1 MSEPIDILENRVLK
15 ETPGLLE
22 VLLKDHTT
30 QQNIFWATD
39 SYAELGDGFRWHDS
53 ITVAAITGEY
63 GDVIMPRVMKT
74 RDEQQRRVKQMAE
87 VFTPAWLV
95 NKMNNAADEVWLGRQ
110 NVFNVPTEEGWS
122 PTEEPVMM
130 PKGKSW
136 HDYVL
141 ATRLEI
147 TCGEAP
153 FLTSRYDMISGVSIA
168 IKTRMGMLDRK
179 LRIVNEH
186 CTGDEWTCWALLAL
200 GSVYGFEWQGDNL
213 LLARESLLAS
223 FSESYEQQFGHKAD
237 RATLM
242 LAAEIIAWNVW
253 QMDGL
258 KGVVP
263 ASCRETR
270 IMETDFFGETKVTS
284 VSPCPGCEHDD
295 ITLHNGMRCCLRRWL
310 PSESMIPN
318 HFDYNYTEIIT
329 KKYKTYHKNKYLMKF
344 DFVIGNPPYQEE
356 TVGTSDT
363 PVYDRFMDASFAV
376 SKKTL
381 LITPARFL
389 FNAGKTP
396 SAWNKKML
404 NDEHFKVLDYY
415 PVSDKVFSNT
425 DIKGGV
431 AVTYRDETQKLGPIG
446 IFIANP
452 TLNSILYKVIHS
464 QNFSSLSKE
473 VYAPESYKFTNDL
486 YIDHPK
492 IKTMNFMYKGK
503 SGPLISKGHD
513 YDITTNIFDKLDD
526 IVFFE
531 IKPKDAFEYVRI
543 EGRKDN
549 RRCVRWIKSTY
560 ISNHDN
566 LNKFKM
572 LFPKSNGSG
581 QFGEILSLP
590 LIAEPGVGHT
600 QTYISI
606 GKCEHKEEVENE
618 MKYVQTKF
626 TRALLG
632 ILKVTQD
639 NKRGVW
645 KYVPLQDFTNHSDI
659 DWTKS
664 VHEIDLQ
671 LYDKY
676 GLSADERNFIETHVK
691 AMDE

>member
-53 ITVAAITGEY
+53 ITVAAITGEH

-95 NKMNNAADEVWLGRQ
+95 NKMNNAADEVWFGRQ

-186 CTGDEWTCWALLAL
+186 CTGDEWTRWALLAL

-310 PSESMIPN
+310 PSETMTPN

-363 PVYDRFMDASFAV
+363 PVYDRFMDASFVV
-376 SKKTL
+376 SKKAL

-396 SAWNKKML
+396 SVWNKKML

-446 IFIANP
+446 VFTTYP
-452 TLNSILYKVIHS
+452 ELNSIYKKVTSNMEQGGLTDLFYMQNKFKLNTLYADYPQYKNIIGSEGKERRLTAAILYQLDVFTEAQEKDEDVAIIGVI
-464 QNFSSLSKE
+464 NNKR
-473 VYAPESYKFTNDL
+473 VKR
-486 YIDHPK
+486 YIDRK
-492 IKTMNFMYKGK
+492 YLDLEKT
-503 SGPLISKGHD
+503 
-513 YDITTNIFDKLDD
+513 
-526 IVFFE
+526 
-531 IKPKDAFEYVRI
+531 
-543 EGRKDN
+543 
-549 RRCVRWIKSTY
+549 
-560 ISNHDN
+560 N
-566 LNKFKM
+566 LNKWKV
-572 LFPKSNGSG
+572 LVPKSNGSG
-581 QFGEILSLP
+581 VLGEVLSTP
-590 LIAEPGVGHT
+590 LIAEPTMGYTQTFLGVGAFDNESEA
-600 QTYISI
+600 QAAYKYIIS
-606 GKCEHKEEVENE
+606 
-618 MKYVQTKF
+618 KF
-626 TRALLG
+626 ARTMLG
-632 ILKVTQD
+632 VLKITQD
-639 NKRGVW
+639 NPPEKW

>member
-53 ITVAAITGEY
+53 ITVAAITGEH

-95 NKMNNAADEVWLGRQ
+95 NKMNNAADEVWFGRQ
-110 NVFNVPTEEGWS
+110 NVFNVPTEEGWR
-122 PTEEPVMM
+122 PTEAPVMM

-186 CTGDEWTCWALLAL
+186 CTGDEWTRWALLAL

-310 PSESMIPN
+310 PSETMTPN

-356 TVGTSDT
+356 TVGNQKTFMP
-363 PVYDRFMDASFAV
+363 PVYNKFMDATYIV
-376 SKKTL
+376 SQNVE

-389 FNAGKTP
+389 FNAGGTP
-396 SAWNKKML
+396 KEWNRKML
-404 NDEHFKVLDYY
+404 NDSNLKVLKYY
-415 PVSDKVFSNT
+415 PDSSMVFANQE
-425 DIKGGV
+425 IKGGLV
-431 AVTYRDETQKLGPIG
+431 VTYRNSDKHCGAIKVFTPNEI
-446 IFIANP
+446 
-452 TLNSILYKVIHS
+452 LNSILQKVNNKTKHSLELIISNRGLYRFSQKAYQDFPSIQKMTSDSRIGSYSFNRFPMIFVDKVPKGTNENNQYYKIFGNENGKRVEKWIRRDYVSTMKQSNNISCYKVA
-464 QNFSSLSKE
+464 LTK
-473 VYAPESYKFTNDL
+473 AC
-486 YIDHPK
+486 
-492 IKTMNFMYKGK
+492 G
-503 SGPLISKGHD
+503 
-513 YDITTNIFDKLDD
+513 
-526 IVFFE
+526 
-531 IKPKDAFEYVRI
+531 
-543 EGRKDN
+543 
-549 RRCVRWIKSTY
+549 
-560 ISNHDN
+560 
-566 LNKFKM
+566 
-572 LFPKSNGSG
+572 NGT
-581 QFGEILSLP
+581 FGEPLSSPIILNP
-590 LIAEPGVGHT
+590 YECFT
-600 QTYISI
+600 ETYISI
-606 GKCEHKEEVENE
+606 GEVTKYEEVVAIE
-618 MKYVQTKF
+618 KYIKSKF
-626 TRALLG
+626 SRTLLCV
-632 ILKVTQD
+632 LKITQD
-639 NKRGVW
+639 CPAPKW

>member
-1 MSEPIDILENRVLK
+1 MSEPIDILEYRVLK

-53 ITVAAITGEY
+53 ITVAAITGEH

-95 NKMNNAADEVWLGRQ
+95 NKMNNAADEVWFGRQ
-110 NVFNVPTEEGWS
+110 NVFNVPTEEGWK

-168 IKTRMGMLDRK
+168 IKARMGMLDRK

-186 CTGDEWTCWALLAL
+186 CTGDEWTRWALLAL

-237 RATLM
+237 RTTLM

-263 ASCRETR
+263 DSCRETR

-310 PSESMIPN
+310 PSETMTPN

-363 PVYDRFMDASFAV
+363 PVYDRFMDASFVV
-376 SKKTL
+376 SKKAL

-396 SAWNKKML
+396 SVWNKKML

-446 IFIANP
+446 VFTTYP
-452 TLNSILYKVIHS
+452 ELNSIYKKVTSNMEQGGLTDLFYMQNKFKLNTLYADYPQYKNIIGSEGKERRLTAAILYQLDVFTEAQEKDEDVAIIGVI
-464 QNFSSLSKE
+464 NNKR
-473 VYAPESYKFTNDL
+473 VKR
-486 YIDHPK
+486 YIDRK
-492 IKTMNFMYKGK
+492 YLDLEKT
-503 SGPLISKGHD
+503 
-513 YDITTNIFDKLDD
+513 
-526 IVFFE
+526 
-531 IKPKDAFEYVRI
+531 
-543 EGRKDN
+543 
-549 RRCVRWIKSTY
+549 
-560 ISNHDN
+560 N
-566 LNKFKM
+566 LNKWKV
-572 LFPKSNGSG
+572 LVPKSNGSG
-581 QFGEILSLP
+581 VLGEVLSTP
-590 LIAEPGVGHT
+590 LIAEPTMGYT
-600 QTYISI
+600 QT
-606 GKCEHKEEVENE
+606 
-618 MKYVQTKF
+618 F
-626 TRALLG
+626 LG
-632 ILKVTQD
+632 IGAFDNESEAQAAYKYIISKFARTMLGVLKITQD
-639 NKRGVW
+639 NPPEKW

>member
-39 SYAELGDGFRWHDS
+39 SYAELGQGFRWHDS
-53 ITVAAITGEY
+53 ITVAAITGEH

-95 NKMNNAADEVWLGRQ
+95 NKMNNAADEVWFGRQ
-110 NVFNVPTEEGWS
+110 NVFNVPTEEGWR
-122 PTEEPVMM
+122 PTEAPVMM

-186 CTGDEWTCWALLAL
+186 CTGNEWTRWALLAL

-237 RATLM
+237 RTTLM

-310 PSESMIPN
+310 PSEPMSPN

-363 PVYDRFMDASFAV
+363 PVYDRFMDASFVV
-376 SKKTL
+376 SKKAL

-446 IFIANP
+446 VFTTYP
-452 TLNSILYKVIHS
+452 ELNSIYKKVTSNMEQGGLTDLFYMQNKFKLNTLYADYPQYKNIIGSEGKERRLTAAILYQLDVFTEAQEKDEDVAIIGVI
-464 QNFSSLSKE
+464 NNKR
-473 VYAPESYKFTNDL
+473 VKR
-486 YIDHPK
+486 YIDRK
-492 IKTMNFMYKGK
+492 YLDLEKT
-503 SGPLISKGHD
+503 
-513 YDITTNIFDKLDD
+513 
-526 IVFFE
+526 
-531 IKPKDAFEYVRI
+531 
-543 EGRKDN
+543 
-549 RRCVRWIKSTY
+549 
-560 ISNHDN
+560 N
-566 LNKFKM
+566 LNKWKV
-572 LFPKSNGSG
+572 LVPKSNGSG
-581 QFGEILSLP
+581 VLGEVLSTP
-590 LIAEPGVGHT
+590 LIAEPTMGYT
-600 QTYISI
+600 QT
-606 GKCEHKEEVENE
+606 
-618 MKYVQTKF
+618 F
-626 TRALLG
+626 LG
-632 ILKVTQD
+632 IGAFDNESEAQAAYKYIISKFARTMLGVLKITQD
-639 NKRGVW
+639 NPPEKW
-645 KYVPLQDFTNHSDI
+645 KNVPLQDFTNHSDI

-664 VHEIDLQ
+664 VHKIDLQ

>member
-15 ETPGLLE
+15 ETPDLLE

-53 ITVAAITGEY
+53 ITVAAITGEH

-95 NKMNNAADEVWLGRQ
+95 NKMNNAADEVWFGRQ
-110 NVFNVPTEEGWS
+110 NVFNVPTEEGWK
-122 PTEEPVMM
+122 PTEAPVMM
-130 PKGKSW
+130 PTGKSW

-147 TCGEAP
+147 TCGETP

-186 CTGDEWTCWALLAL
+186 CTGDEWTRWALLAL

-310 PSESMIPN
+310 PSETMTPN

-363 PVYDRFMDASFAV
+363 PVYDRFMDASFVV
-376 SKKTL
+376 SKKAL

-446 IFIANP
+446 VFTTYP
-452 TLNSILYKVIHS
+452 ELNSIYKKVTSNMEQGGLTDLFYMQNKFKLNTLYADYPQYKNIIGSEGKERRLTAAILYQLDVFTEAQEKDEDVAIIGVI
-464 QNFSSLSKE
+464 NNKR
-473 VYAPESYKFTNDL
+473 VKR
-486 YIDHPK
+486 YIDRK
-492 IKTMNFMYKGK
+492 YLDLEKT
-503 SGPLISKGHD
+503 
-513 YDITTNIFDKLDD
+513 
-526 IVFFE
+526 
-531 IKPKDAFEYVRI
+531 
-543 EGRKDN
+543 
-549 RRCVRWIKSTY
+549 
-560 ISNHDN
+560 N
-566 LNKFKM
+566 LNKWKV
-572 LFPKSNGSG
+572 LVPKSNGSG
-581 QFGEILSLP
+581 VLGEVLSTP
-590 LIAEPGVGHT
+590 LIAEPTMGYT
-600 QTYISI
+600 QT
-606 GKCEHKEEVENE
+606 
-618 MKYVQTKF
+618 F
-626 TRALLG
+626 LG
-632 ILKVTQD
+632 IGAFDNESDAQAAYKYIISKFARTMLGVLKITQD
-639 NKRGVW
+639 NPPEKW
-645 KYVPLQDFTNHSDI
+645 KNVPLQDFTNHSDI

-664 VHEIDLQ
+664 VHKIDLQ

>member
-53 ITVAAITGEY
+53 ITVAAITGEH

-95 NKMNNAADEVWLGRQ
+95 NKMNNAADEVWFGRQ
-110 NVFNVPTEEGWS
+110 NVFNVPTEEGWR
-122 PTEEPVMM
+122 PTEAPVMM

-186 CTGDEWTCWALLAL
+186 CTGNEWTRWALLAL

-237 RATLM
+237 RTTLM

-310 PSESMIPN
+310 PSEPMSPN

-363 PVYDRFMDASFAV
+363 PVYDRFMDASFVV
-376 SKKTL
+376 SKKAL

-446 IFIANP
+446 VFTTYP
-452 TLNSILYKVIHS
+452 ELNSIYKKVTSNMEQGGLTDLFYMQNKFKLNTLYADYPQYKNIIGSEGKERRLTAAILYQLDVFTEAQEKDEDVAIIGVI
-464 QNFSSLSKE
+464 NNKR
-473 VYAPESYKFTNDL
+473 VKR
-486 YIDHPK
+486 YIDRK
-492 IKTMNFMYKGK
+492 YLDLEKT
-503 SGPLISKGHD
+503 
-513 YDITTNIFDKLDD
+513 
-526 IVFFE
+526 
-531 IKPKDAFEYVRI
+531 
-543 EGRKDN
+543 
-549 RRCVRWIKSTY
+549 
-560 ISNHDN
+560 N
-566 LNKFKM
+566 LNKWKV
-572 LFPKSNGSG
+572 LVPKSNGSG
-581 QFGEILSLP
+581 VLGEVLSTP
-590 LIAEPGVGHT
+590 LIAEPTMGYT
-600 QTYISI
+600 QT
-606 GKCEHKEEVENE
+606 
-618 MKYVQTKF
+618 F
-626 TRALLG
+626 LG
-632 ILKVTQD
+632 IGAFDNESEAQAAYKYIISKFARTMLGVLKITQD
-639 NKRGVW
+639 NPPEKW
-645 KYVPLQDFTNHSDI
+645 KNVPLQDFTNHSDI

-664 VHEIDLQ
+664 VHKIDLQ

>member
-53 ITVAAITGEY
+53 ITVAAITGEH

-95 NKMNNAADEVWLGRQ
+95 NKMNNAADEVWFGRQ
-110 NVFNVPTEEGWS
+110 NVFNVPTEEGWK

-168 IKTRMGMLDRK
+168 IKARMGMLDRK

-186 CTGDEWTCWALLAL
+186 CTGDEWTRWALLAL

-237 RATLM
+237 RTTLM

-263 ASCRETR
+263 DSCRETR

-310 PSESMIPN
+310 PSETMTPN

-363 PVYDRFMDASFAV
+363 PVYDRFMDASFVV
-376 SKKTL
+376 SKKAL

-396 SAWNKKML
+396 SVWNKKML

-446 IFIANP
+446 VFTTYP
-452 TLNSILYKVIHS
+452 ELNSIYKKVTSNMEQGGLTDLFYMQNKFKLNTLYADYPQYKNIIGSEGKERRLTAAILYQLDVFTEAQEKDEDVAIIGVI
-464 QNFSSLSKE
+464 NNKR
-473 VYAPESYKFTNDL
+473 VKR
-486 YIDHPK
+486 YIDRK
-492 IKTMNFMYKGK
+492 YLDLEKT
-503 SGPLISKGHD
+503 
-513 YDITTNIFDKLDD
+513 
-526 IVFFE
+526 
-531 IKPKDAFEYVRI
+531 
-543 EGRKDN
+543 
-549 RRCVRWIKSTY
+549 
-560 ISNHDN
+560 N
-566 LNKFKM
+566 LNKWKV
-572 LFPKSNGSG
+572 LVPKSNGSG
-581 QFGEILSLP
+581 VLGEVLSTP
-590 LIAEPGVGHT
+590 LIAEPTMGYT
-600 QTYISI
+600 QT
-606 GKCEHKEEVENE
+606 
-618 MKYVQTKF
+618 F
-626 TRALLG
+626 LG
-632 ILKVTQD
+632 IGAFDNESEAQAAYKYIISKFARTMLGVLKITQD
-639 NKRGVW
+639 NPPEKW

>member
-53 ITVAAITGEY
+53 ITVAAITGEH

-95 NKMNNAADEVWLGRQ
+95 NKMNNAADEVWFGRQ
-110 NVFNVPTEEGWS
+110 NVFNVPTEEGWR
-122 PTEEPVMM
+122 PTEAPVMM

-295 ITLHNGMRCCLRRWL
+295 ITLHNGMCCGLRRWL
-310 PSESMIPN
+310 PSETMTPN

-446 IFIANP
+446 VFTTYP
-452 TLNSILYKVIHS
+452 ELNSIYKKVTSNMEQGGLTDLFYMQNKFKLNTLYADYPQYKNIIGSEGKERRLTAAILYQLDVFTEAQEKDEDVAIIGVI
-464 QNFSSLSKE
+464 NNKR
-473 VYAPESYKFTNDL
+473 VKR
-486 YIDHPK
+486 YIDRK
-492 IKTMNFMYKGK
+492 YLDLEKT
-503 SGPLISKGHD
+503 
-513 YDITTNIFDKLDD
+513 
-526 IVFFE
+526 
-531 IKPKDAFEYVRI
+531 
-543 EGRKDN
+543 
-549 RRCVRWIKSTY
+549 
-560 ISNHDN
+560 N
-566 LNKFKM
+566 LNKWKV
-572 LFPKSNGSG
+572 LVPKSNGSG
-581 QFGEILSLP
+581 VLGEVLSTP
-590 LIAEPGVGHT
+590 LIAEPTMGYT
-600 QTYISI
+600 QT
-606 GKCEHKEEVENE
+606 
-618 MKYVQTKF
+618 F
-626 TRALLG
+626 LG
-632 ILKVTQD
+632 IGAFDNESEAQAAYKYIISKFARTMLGVLKITQD
-639 NKRGVW
+639 NPPEKW
-645 KYVPLQDFTNHSDI
+645 KNVPLQDFTNHSDI

>member
-53 ITVAAITGEY
+53 ITVAAITGEH

-95 NKMNNAADEVWLGRQ
+95 NKMNNAADEVWFGRQ
-110 NVFNVPTEEGWS
+110 NVFNVPTEEGWR
-122 PTEEPVMM
+122 PTEAPVMM

-168 IKTRMGMLDRK
+168 IKARMGMLDRK

-186 CTGDEWTCWALLAL
+186 CTGDEWTRWALLAL

-237 RATLM
+237 RTTLM

-310 PSESMIPN
+310 PSETMTPN

-363 PVYDRFMDASFAV
+363 PVYDRFMDASFVV
-376 SKKTL
+376 SKKAL

-396 SAWNKKML
+396 SVWNKKML

-446 IFIANP
+446 VFTTYP
-452 TLNSILYKVIHS
+452 ELNSIYKKVTSNMEQGGLTDLFYMQNKFKLNTLYADYPQYKNIIGSEGKERRLTAAILYQLDVFTEAQEKDEDVAIIGVI
-464 QNFSSLSKE
+464 NNKR
-473 VYAPESYKFTNDL
+473 VKR
-486 YIDHPK
+486 YIDRK
-492 IKTMNFMYKGK
+492 YLDLEKT
-503 SGPLISKGHD
+503 
-513 YDITTNIFDKLDD
+513 
-526 IVFFE
+526 
-531 IKPKDAFEYVRI
+531 
-543 EGRKDN
+543 
-549 RRCVRWIKSTY
+549 
-560 ISNHDN
+560 N
-566 LNKFKM
+566 LNKWKV
-572 LFPKSNGSG
+572 LVPKSNGSG
-581 QFGEILSLP
+581 VLGEVLSTP
-590 LIAEPGVGHT
+590 LIAEPTMGYT
-600 QTYISI
+600 QT
-606 GKCEHKEEVENE
+606 
-618 MKYVQTKF
+618 F
-626 TRALLG
+626 LG
-632 ILKVTQD
+632 IGAFDNESEAQAAYKYIISKFARTMLGVLKITQD
-639 NKRGVW
+639 NPPEKW
-645 KYVPLQDFTNHSDI
+645 KNVPLQDFTNHSDI

-664 VHEIDLQ
+664 VHKIDLQ

>member
-53 ITVAAITGEY
+53 ITVAAITGEH

-95 NKMNNAADEVWLGRQ
+95 NKMNNAADEVWFGRQ

-186 CTGDEWTCWALLAL
+186 CTGDEWTRWALLAL

-310 PSESMIPN
+310 PSETMTPN

-363 PVYDRFMDASFAV
+363 PVYDRFMDASFVV
-376 SKKTL
+376 SKKAL

-396 SAWNKKML
+396 SVWNKKML

-446 IFIANP
+446 VFTTYP
-452 TLNSILYKVIHS
+452 ELNSIYKKVTSNMEQGGLTDLFYMQNKFKLNTLYADYPQYKNIIGSEGKERRLTAAILYQLDVFTETQEKDEDVAIIGVI
-464 QNFSSLSKE
+464 NNKR
-473 VYAPESYKFTNDL
+473 VKR
-486 YIDHPK
+486 YIDRK
-492 IKTMNFMYKGK
+492 YLDLEKT
-503 SGPLISKGHD
+503 
-513 YDITTNIFDKLDD
+513 
-526 IVFFE
+526 
-531 IKPKDAFEYVRI
+531 
-543 EGRKDN
+543 
-549 RRCVRWIKSTY
+549 
-560 ISNHDN
+560 N
-566 LNKFKM
+566 LNKWKV
-572 LFPKSNGSG
+572 LVPKSNGSG
-581 QFGEILSLP
+581 VLGEVLSTP
-590 LIAEPGVGHT
+590 LIAEPTMGYT
-600 QTYISI
+600 QT
-606 GKCEHKEEVENE
+606 
-618 MKYVQTKF
+618 F
-626 TRALLG
+626 LG
-632 ILKVTQD
+632 IGAFDNESEAQAAYKYIISKFARTMLGVLKITQD
-639 NKRGVW
+639 NPPEKW

>member
-1 MSEPIDILENRVLK
+1 MSEPKDILENRVLK

-53 ITVAAITGEY
+53 ITVAAITGEH

-95 NKMNNAADEVWLGRQ
+95 NKMNNAADEVWFGRQ

-186 CTGDEWTCWALLAL
+186 CTGDEWTHWALLAL

-295 ITLHNGMRCCLRRWL
+295 ITLHNGMRCGLRRWL
-310 PSESMIPN
+310 PSETMTPN

-363 PVYDRFMDASFAV
+363 PVYDRFMDASFVV
-376 SKKTL
+376 SKKAL

-396 SAWNKKML
+396 SVWNKKML

-446 IFIANP
+446 VFTTYP
-452 TLNSILYKVIHS
+452 ELNSIYKKVTSNIEQGGLTDLFYMQNKFKLNTLYADYPQYKNIIGSEGKERRLTAAILYQLDVFTEAQEKDEDVAIIGVI
-464 QNFSSLSKE
+464 NNKR
-473 VYAPESYKFTNDL
+473 VKR
-486 YIDHPK
+486 YIDRK
-492 IKTMNFMYKGK
+492 YLDLEKT
-503 SGPLISKGHD
+503 
-513 YDITTNIFDKLDD
+513 
-526 IVFFE
+526 
-531 IKPKDAFEYVRI
+531 
-543 EGRKDN
+543 
-549 RRCVRWIKSTY
+549 
-560 ISNHDN
+560 N
-566 LNKFKM
+566 LNKWKV
-572 LFPKSNGSG
+572 LVPKSNGSG
-581 QFGEILSLP
+581 VLGEVLSTP
-590 LIAEPGVGHT
+590 LIAEPIMGYTQTFLGVGAFDNESEA
-600 QTYISI
+600 QAAYKYIIS
-606 GKCEHKEEVENE
+606 
-618 MKYVQTKF
+618 KF
-626 TRALLG
+626 ARTMLG
-632 ILKVTQD
+632 VLKITQD
-639 NKRGVW
+639 NPPEKW

>member
-53 ITVAAITGEY
+53 ITVAAITGEH

-95 NKMNNAADEVWLGRQ
+95 NKMNNAADEVWFGRQ
-110 NVFNVPTEEGWS
+110 YVFNVPTEEGWK

-186 CTGDEWTCWALLAL
+186 CTGDEWTRWALLAL

-310 PSESMIPN
+310 PSETMTPN

-363 PVYDRFMDASFAV
+363 PVYDRFMDASFVV

-446 IFIANP
+446 VFTTYP
-452 TLNSILYKVIHS
+452 ELNSIYKKVTSNMEQGGLTDLFYMQNKFKLNTLYADYPQYKDVIGS
-464 QNFSSLSKE
+464 EGKE
-473 VYAPESYKFTNDL
+473 RRLTAAILYQLDVFTEAQEKDEDVAIIGVINNKRVKR
-486 YIDHPK
+486 YIDRK
-492 IKTMNFMYKGK
+492 YLDLEKT
-503 SGPLISKGHD
+503 
-513 YDITTNIFDKLDD
+513 
-526 IVFFE
+526 
-531 IKPKDAFEYVRI
+531 
-543 EGRKDN
+543 
-549 RRCVRWIKSTY
+549 
-560 ISNHDN
+560 N
-566 LNKFKM
+566 LNKWKV
-572 LFPKSNGSG
+572 LVPKSNGSG
-581 QFGEILSLP
+581 VLGEVLSTP
-590 LIAEPGVGHT
+590 LIAEPTMGYT
-600 QTYISI
+600 QT
-606 GKCEHKEEVENE
+606 
-618 MKYVQTKF
+618 F
-626 TRALLG
+626 LG
-632 ILKVTQD
+632 IGAFDNESEAQAAYKYIISKFARTMLGVLKITQD
-639 NKRGVW
+639 NPPEKW

>member
-53 ITVAAITGEY
+53 ITVAAITGEH

-95 NKMNNAADEVWLGRQ
+95 NKMNNAADEVWFGRQ
-110 NVFNVPTEEGWS
+110 NVFNVPTEEGWR
-122 PTEEPVMM
+122 PTEAPVMM

-136 HDYVL
+136 YDYVL

-295 ITLHNGMRCCLRRWL
+295 ITLHNGMCCGLRRWL
-310 PSESMIPN
+310 PSETMTPN

-446 IFIANP
+446 VFTTYP
-452 TLNSILYKVIHS
+452 ELNSIYKKVTSNMEQGGLTDLFYMQNKFKLNTLYADYPQYKNIIGSEGKERRLTAAILYQLDVFTEAQEKDEDVAIIGVI
-464 QNFSSLSKE
+464 NNKR
-473 VYAPESYKFTNDL
+473 VKR
-486 YIDHPK
+486 YIDRK
-492 IKTMNFMYKGK
+492 YLDLEKT
-503 SGPLISKGHD
+503 
-513 YDITTNIFDKLDD
+513 
-526 IVFFE
+526 
-531 IKPKDAFEYVRI
+531 
-543 EGRKDN
+543 
-549 RRCVRWIKSTY
+549 
-560 ISNHDN
+560 N
-566 LNKFKM
+566 LNKWKV
-572 LFPKSNGSG
+572 LVPKSNGSG
-581 QFGEILSLP
+581 VLGEVLSTP
-590 LIAEPGVGHT
+590 LIAEPTMGYT
-600 QTYISI
+600 QT
-606 GKCEHKEEVENE
+606 
-618 MKYVQTKF
+618 F
-626 TRALLG
+626 LG
-632 ILKVTQD
+632 IGAFDNESEAQAAYKYIISKFARTMLGVLKITQD
-639 NKRGVW
+639 NPPEKW
-645 KYVPLQDFTNHSDI
+645 KNVPLQDFTNHSDI

>member
-53 ITVAAITGEY
+53 ITVAAITGEH

-95 NKMNNAADEVWLGRQ
+95 NKMNNAADEVWFGRQ
-110 NVFNVPTEEGWS
+110 NVFNVPTEEGWR

-186 CTGDEWTCWALLAL
+186 CTGDEWTHWALLAL

-295 ITLHNGMRCCLRRWL
+295 ITLHNGMRCGLRRWL
-310 PSESMIPN
+310 PSETMTPN

-363 PVYDRFMDASFAV
+363 PVYDRFMDASFVV
-376 SKKTL
+376 SKKAL

-396 SAWNKKML
+396 SVWNKKML

-446 IFIANP
+446 VFTTYP
-452 TLNSILYKVIHS
+452 ELNSIYKKVTSNIEQGGLTDLFYMQNKFKLNTLYADYPQYKNIIGSEGKERRLTAAILYQLDVFTEAQEKDEDVAIIGVI
-464 QNFSSLSKE
+464 NNKR
-473 VYAPESYKFTNDL
+473 VKR
-486 YIDHPK
+486 YIDRK
-492 IKTMNFMYKGK
+492 YLDLEKT
-503 SGPLISKGHD
+503 
-513 YDITTNIFDKLDD
+513 
-526 IVFFE
+526 
-531 IKPKDAFEYVRI
+531 
-543 EGRKDN
+543 
-549 RRCVRWIKSTY
+549 
-560 ISNHDN
+560 N
-566 LNKFKM
+566 LNKWKV
-572 LFPKSNGSG
+572 LVPKSNGSG
-581 QFGEILSLP
+581 VLGEVLSTP
-590 LIAEPGVGHT
+590 LIAEPTMGYTQTFLGVGAFDNESEA
-600 QTYISI
+600 QAAYKYIIS
-606 GKCEHKEEVENE
+606 
-618 MKYVQTKF
+618 KF
-626 TRALLG
+626 ARTMLG
-632 ILKVTQD
+632 VLKITQD
-639 NKRGVW
+639 NPPEKW
-645 KYVPLQDFTNHSDI
+645 KYVPLQDFTNHSGI

>member
-1 MSEPIDILENRVLK
+1 MSEPKDILENRVLK

-53 ITVAAITGEY
+53 ITVAAITGEH

-95 NKMNNAADEVWLGRQ
+95 NKMNNAADEVWFGRQ

-186 CTGDEWTCWALLAL
+186 CTGDEWTHWALLAL

-295 ITLHNGMRCCLRRWL
+295 ITLHNGMRCGLRRWL
-310 PSESMIPN
+310 PSETMTPN

-363 PVYDRFMDASFAV
+363 PVYDRFMDASFVV
-376 SKKTL
+376 SKKAL

-396 SAWNKKML
+396 SVWNKKML

-446 IFIANP
+446 VFTTYP
-452 TLNSILYKVIHS
+452 ELNSIYKKVTSNIEQGGLTDLFYMQNKFKLNTLYADYPQYKNIIGSEGKERRLTAAILYQLDVFTEAQEKDEDVAIIGVI
-464 QNFSSLSKE
+464 NNKR
-473 VYAPESYKFTNDL
+473 VKR
-486 YIDHPK
+486 YIDRK
-492 IKTMNFMYKGK
+492 YLDLEKT
-503 SGPLISKGHD
+503 
-513 YDITTNIFDKLDD
+513 
-526 IVFFE
+526 
-531 IKPKDAFEYVRI
+531 
-543 EGRKDN
+543 
-549 RRCVRWIKSTY
+549 
-560 ISNHDN
+560 N
-566 LNKFKM
+566 LNKWKV
-572 LFPKSNGSG
+572 LVPKSNGSG
-581 QFGEILSLP
+581 VLGEVLSTP
-590 LIAEPGVGHT
+590 LIAEPIMGYT
-600 QTYISI
+600 QT
-606 GKCEHKEEVENE
+606 
-618 MKYVQTKF
+618 F
-626 TRALLG
+626 LG
-632 ILKVTQD
+632 IGAFDNESEAQAAYKYIISKFARTMLGVLKITQD
-639 NKRGVW
+639 NPPEKW

>member
-53 ITVAAITGEY
+53 ITVAAITGEH

-95 NKMNNAADEVWLGRQ
+95 NKMNNAADEVWFGRQ
-110 NVFNVPTEEGWS
+110 NVFNVPTEEGWK

-130 PKGKSW
+130 PTGKSW

-186 CTGDEWTCWALLAL
+186 CTGDEWTRWALLAL

-237 RATLM
+237 CATLM

-310 PSESMIPN
+310 PSETMTPN

-356 TVGTSDT
+356 TIGTSDT
-363 PVYDRFMDASFAV
+363 PVYDRFMDASFVV
-376 SKKTL
+376 SKKAL

-396 SAWNKKML
+396 SVWNKKML

-431 AVTYRDETQKLGPIG
+431 AVTYRDETQKLGPIEV
-446 IFIANP
+446 FTTYP
-452 TLNSILYKVIHS
+452 ELNSIYKKVTSNMEQGGLTDLFYMQNKFKLNTLYADYPQYKNIIGSEGKERRLTAAILYQLDVFTETQEKDEDVAIIGVI
-464 QNFSSLSKE
+464 NNKR
-473 VYAPESYKFTNDL
+473 VKR
-486 YIDHPK
+486 YIDRK
-492 IKTMNFMYKGK
+492 YLDLEKT
-503 SGPLISKGHD
+503 
-513 YDITTNIFDKLDD
+513 
-526 IVFFE
+526 
-531 IKPKDAFEYVRI
+531 
-543 EGRKDN
+543 
-549 RRCVRWIKSTY
+549 
-560 ISNHDN
+560 N
-566 LNKFKM
+566 LNKWKV
-572 LFPKSNGSG
+572 LVPKSNGSG
-581 QFGEILSLP
+581 VLGEVLSTP
-590 LIAEPGVGHT
+590 LIAEPTMGYT
-600 QTYISI
+600 QT
-606 GKCEHKEEVENE
+606 
-618 MKYVQTKF
+618 F
-626 TRALLG
+626 LG
-632 ILKVTQD
+632 IGAFDNESEAQAAYKYIISKFARTMLGVLKITQD
-639 NKRGVW
+639 NPPEKW

>member
-53 ITVAAITGEY
+53 ITVAAITGEH

-95 NKMNNAADEVWLGRQ
+95 NKMNNAADEVWFGRQ
-110 NVFNVPTEEGWS
+110 NVFNVPTEEGWK

-130 PKGKSW
+130 PTGKSW

-186 CTGDEWTCWALLAL
+186 CTGDEWTRWALLAL

-310 PSESMIPN
+310 PSETMTPT
-318 HFDYNYTEIIT
+318 HFDYNYTEIIA

-344 DFVIGNPPYQEE
+344 DFVIGNPPY
-356 TVGTSDT
+356 
-363 PVYDRFMDASFAV
+363 
-376 SKKTL
+376 
-381 LITPARFL
+381 
-389 FNAGKTP
+389 
-396 SAWNKKML
+396 
-404 NDEHFKVLDYY
+404 
-415 PVSDKVFSNT
+415 
-425 DIKGGV
+425 
-431 AVTYRDETQKLGPIG
+431 
-446 IFIANP
+446 
-452 TLNSILYKVIHS
+452 
-464 QNFSSLSKE
+464 
-473 VYAPESYKFTNDL
+473 
-486 YIDHPK
+486 
-492 IKTMNFMYKGK
+492 
-503 SGPLISKGHD
+503 
-513 YDITTNIFDKLDD
+513 
-526 IVFFE
+526 
-531 IKPKDAFEYVRI
+531 
-543 EGRKDN
+543 
-549 RRCVRWIKSTY
+549 
-560 ISNHDN
+560 
-566 LNKFKM
+566 
-572 LFPKSNGSG
+572 
-581 QFGEILSLP
+581 
-590 LIAEPGVGHT
+590 
-600 QTYISI
+600 
-606 GKCEHKEEVENE
+606 
-618 MKYVQTKF
+618 
-626 TRALLG
+626 
-632 ILKVTQD
+632 
-639 NKRGVW
+639 
-645 KYVPLQDFTNHSDI
+645 
-659 DWTKS
+659 
-664 VHEIDLQ
+664 
-671 LYDKY
+671 
-676 GLSADERNFIETHVK
+676 
-691 AMDE
+691 

>member
-95 NKMNNAADEVWLGRQ
+95 NKMNNAADEVWFGRQ

-130 PKGKSW
+130 PTGKSW

-186 CTGDEWTCWALLAL
+186 CTGDEWTRWALLAL

-237 RATLM
+237 RAMLM

-310 PSESMIPN
+310 PSETMTPN

-363 PVYDRFMDASFAV
+363 PVYDRFMDASFVV
-376 SKKTL
+376 SKKAL

-396 SAWNKKML
+396 SVWNKKML

-446 IFIANP
+446 VFTTYP
-452 TLNSILYKVIHS
+452 ELNSIYKKVIS
-464 QNFSSLSKE
+464 NMEQGGLTDLFYMQNKFKLNTLYADYPQYKNIIGSEGKE
-473 VYAPESYKFTNDL
+473 RRLTAAILYQLDVFTEAQEKDEDVAIIGVINNKRVKR
-486 YIDHPK
+486 YIDRK
-492 IKTMNFMYKGK
+492 YLDLEKT
-503 SGPLISKGHD
+503 
-513 YDITTNIFDKLDD
+513 
-526 IVFFE
+526 
-531 IKPKDAFEYVRI
+531 
-543 EGRKDN
+543 
-549 RRCVRWIKSTY
+549 
-560 ISNHDN
+560 N
-566 LNKFKM
+566 LNKWKV
-572 LFPKSNGSG
+572 LVPKSNGSG
-581 QFGEILSLP
+581 VLGEVLSTP
-590 LIAEPGVGHT
+590 LIAEPTMGYTQTFLGVGAFDNESEA
-600 QTYISI
+600 QAAYKYIIS
-606 GKCEHKEEVENE
+606 
-618 MKYVQTKF
+618 KF
-626 TRALLG
+626 ARTMLG
-632 ILKVTQD
+632 VLKITQD
-639 NKRGVW
+639 NPPEKW